1 MTKDSR
7 FYVKK
12 KSIDASHYFINF
24 ASLKHS
30 RTMDNQMYLYNTFSR
45 RKELFEPLNPP
56 FTGLYVCGPT
66 VYSDPNLGHDRVN
79 TVFDILYRYLHHLGY
94 RVRNV
99 RNITDVG
106 DLECSTMSMKYMGDA
121 WILSFRIMNAR

>member
-1 MTKDSR
+1 
-7 FYVKK
+7 
-12 KSIDASHYFINF
+12 
-24 ASLKHS
+24 
-30 RTMDNQMYLYNTFSR
+30 MDNQLYLYNTLSR

-66 VYSDPNLGHDRVN
+66 VYSDPHLGHDRVN

-106 DLECSTMSMKYMGDA
+106 DLECSTMSVKYMGDA